1 MEDATLLER
10 VLDSCRDDLDA
21 APAAFNAARLPDAQ
35 ALYYLDKNVPVR
47 SRHMIIDERAS
58 SCMGPGGL

>member
-35 ALYYLDKNVPVR
+35 ALYYLDKNVPV
-47 SRHMIIDERAS
+47 S
-58 SCMGPGGL
+58 SPLGT